1 MDVFIV
7 SVLGTVKYEFDDG
20 TEVTLEPGDGIHIP
34 KEVYHNPSVIGP
46 RCSLSFSKE

>member
-20 TEVTLEPGDGIHIP
+20 TEVTFEPGDGIHIP